1 MVLGW
6 WVGGLKKLARYILSV
21 KMVLFYV
28 FLALNESHHIGGGTA
43 SSHHM
48 DVIQFNFA
56 RRVCG
61 WSTSKIKK
69 NTKCLK
75 DQGDYG

>member
-1 MVLGW
+1 MVLRW
-6 WVGGLKKLARYILSV
+6 WVGYFEKLARYVLSV

-28 FLALNESHHIGGGTA
+28 LLALNESHHIGGGAA
-43 SSHHM
+43 SLHHM

-56 RRVCG
+56 GRVCG

-69 NTKCLK
+69 ITKCLK